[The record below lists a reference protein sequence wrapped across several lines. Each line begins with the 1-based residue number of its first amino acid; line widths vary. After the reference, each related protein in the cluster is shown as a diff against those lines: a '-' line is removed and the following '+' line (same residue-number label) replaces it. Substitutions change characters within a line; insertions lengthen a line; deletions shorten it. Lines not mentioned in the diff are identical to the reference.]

1 MTQEAFKAWWYNEGS
16 QAPYTHHDCEE
27 HTMRMC
33 EIAWNKAQALA
44 QPEQK
49 PVAWLDGPHLVV
61 RSDMRDRLNYK
72 GPWVDLGRAIPDKWT
87 PLLFTTPP
95 QRKPLTYCQECMR
108 PNPIDGTDCAHGI
121 KEST

>member
-44 QPEQK
+44 QPEQIQ
-49 PVAWLDGPHLVV
+49 PSAYSNTHQLEE
-61 RSDMRDRLNYK
+61 RN
-72 GPWVDLGRAIPDKWT
+72 
-87 PLLFTTPP
+87 
-95 QRKPLTYCQECMR
+95 Q
-108 PNPIDGTDCAHGI
+108 
-121 KEST
+121 